1 VPRGVQELA
10 LDWGS
15 DLVTIP
21 GRDHVSTLTAR
32 AFKDA
37 VIAFLA

>member
-1 VPRGVQELA
+1 VQQLA

-15 DLVTIP
+15 DLVTVP

-37 VIAFLA
+37 AVAFLA